1 MICEAFRMMKFP
13 IFLISV
19 VMIKVITSILSHR
32 VTLISDVDTTK
43 MNQKKIRMTI
53 IVRSNSYH
61 TCSLIY
67 SQQTDYKYLLQ
78 NNYILFYI
86 LVHKILADREHCSFL
101 RNIQCTLI
109 EKTVFQNWNFFYKYF
124 KLCLYTISKKQRKI
138 WLPVHVLFISRKPV
152 QHRVELVDLYKK
164 IYLLLNIY
172 NKDTF
177 IWILI

>member
-61 TCSLIY
+61 TCSSIY

-109 EKTVFQNWNFFYKYF
+109 EKTVFQNWN
-124 KLCLYTISKKQRKI
+124 
-138 WLPVHVLFISRKPV
+138 LFINISNYV
-152 QHRVELVDLYKK
+152 FIQYQK
-164 IYLLLNIY
+164 IKEKFGYLCMFCL
-172 NKDTF
+172 
-177 IWILI
+177 